1 MSSSIGQADH
11 LSLRDLTA
19 SDNFAA
25 GIHGLVR
32 RIADVEDITDAIDLL
47 DQAGRRLGASS
58 SCFISFVRDGDRSAA
73 FRMLL
78 ACDPQWGT
86 EYVSNGWFESDPWL
100 DYAMHAEQPIQA
112 SRLKPGNDAQRE
124 MVARSESL
132 GFRSVVVAP
141 SPTACGGTRAGVL
154 YIASDIEGYFESEGF
169 ADIRTFAQ
177 TLSMELHAWWLQ
189 SLREELTRKAR
200 ITESDL
206 VLLRHEQ
213 RGDGSKVIAAAL
225 NTEGKTIDCRFQR
238 LNAKLGVPNRR
249 AAVRMARIYGLI

>member
-1 MSSSIGQADH
+1 MSSSTEHAEH
-11 LSLRDLTA
+11 ATLLELTA
-19 SDNFAA
+19 SDTFAA

-32 RIADVEDITDAIDLL
+32 RIVDVADVTDAIDLL
-47 DQAGRRLGASS
+47 DHAGRRLGASS
-58 SCFISFVRDGDRSAA
+58 SCFISFVRDGERGDAY
-73 FRMLL
+73 RMLL

-86 EYVSNGWFESDPWL
+86 EYISNGWFESDPWL
-100 DYAMHAEQPIQA
+100 DYARHAEQPIQA
-112 SRLKPGNDAQRE
+112 SRLTPRTHAQRE
-124 MVARSESL
+124 MVTRSESF

-141 SPTACGGTRAGVL
+141 SPTACGGARAGVL
-154 YIASDIEGYFESEGF
+154 YIASEVEGYFEGEGF

-177 TLSMELHAWWLQ
+177 TLSMELHAWWLRV
-189 SLREELTRKAR
+189 LREELTRKAR

-213 RGDGSKVIAAAL
+213 HGDGSKAIATAL

-238 LNAKLGVPNRR
+238 LNARLGVPNRR